1 MTAGIYC
8 DRIRIKRLKERG
20 TNMKTV
26 KLIEVG
32 KLVARERRV
41 KVNVRSDVP
50 AAKVFILRRITGEEI
65 RICK

>member
-1 MTAGIYC
+1 
-8 DRIRIKRLKERG
+8 
-20 TNMKTV
+20 MKTV